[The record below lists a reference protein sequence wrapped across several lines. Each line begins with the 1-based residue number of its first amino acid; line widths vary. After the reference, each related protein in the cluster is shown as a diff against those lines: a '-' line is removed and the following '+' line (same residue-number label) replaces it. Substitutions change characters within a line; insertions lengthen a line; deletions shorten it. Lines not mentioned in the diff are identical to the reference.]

1 MSATRAM
8 SPARPWMGSGR
19 SGCGAPVSCRSCR
32 YHSPEPLGGDSG
44 CAILLTQPSCVPQ
57 SWVELLPPS
66 LPQSKHD
73 QVQKKLESVE
83 KQLEEAQQLVQL
95 REMKISGSG
104 GGRDVPP
111 EAEHALGIQPDLWGH
126 REEGRG
132 LSPPSQCHSPAPGHS
147 RVLCH
152 PELLIQWELAVTAR
166 SHSSGSGMGLV
177 VLCPRALLA
186 PQGVSETRVE

>member
-1 MSATRAM
+1 M
-8 SPARPWMGSGR
+8 
-19 SGCGAPVSCRSCR
+19 
-32 YHSPEPLGGDSG
+32 
-44 CAILLTQPSCVPQ
+44 PQ
-57 SWVELLPPS
+57 RRVELLPSS

-111 EAEHALGIQPDLWGH
+111 EAVPALGIQPDLWGH

-132 LSPPSQCHSPAPGHS
+132 LFPQVSGTLQPLAAPECS
-147 RVLCH
+147 
-152 PELLIQWELAVTAR
+152 VTLHC
-166 SHSSGSGMGLV
+166 SSSGGW
-177 VLCPRALLA
+177 
-186 PQGVSETRVE
+186 Q

>member
-1 MSATRAM
+1 M
-8 SPARPWMGSGR
+8 
-19 SGCGAPVSCRSCR
+19 
-32 YHSPEPLGGDSG
+32 
-44 CAILLTQPSCVPQ
+44 PQ
-57 SWVELLPPS
+57 SWVELPPSS

-111 EAEHALGIQPDLWGH
+111 EAACALGIQPDLWGH

-132 LSPPSQCHSPAPGHS
+132 LSPPSQCHSPAPGLS
-147 RVLCH
+147 SVFCH
-152 PELLIQWELAVTAR
+152 PALLTQWELAVTAR
-166 SHSSGSGMGLV
+166 SLSALALAGGWWRWQG
-177 VLCPRALLA
+177 LCPRVLLA
-186 PQGVSETRVE
+186 LPGCPGTSGWV